1 MADESKPMPDVES
14 LPSRQGEVS
23 ALASATAPFLYF
35 EVARNYG
42 FRDGVANITLEAHR
56 HISVS
61 DNQVL
66 TDRVIVAHLRM
77 SYSALQTLKAAIN
90 GIELLVAKPA
100 EKSQSN

>member
-1 MADESKPMPDVES
+1 MADEPKVPPDVES

-35 EVARNYG
+35 DVARNFGY
-42 FRDGVANITLEAHR
+42 RDGIAHITLEAHR

-61 DNQVL
+61 DQQVL

-77 SYSALQTLKAAIN
+77 PYTALQTLKAAIN
-90 GIELLVAKPA
+90 AIELKMAKPA